1 MGIQRVG
8 HAVLK
13 MRDLEAAKRFYG
25 GILGMK
31 ISSESP
37 QAIFF
42 RFNEYHHDIG
52 VFKVPETAE
61 APKAN
66 QVGLLHI
73 ALVVDSQESLVEIHD
88 HLKEQGIKIEA
99 TLDHGM
105 TRSLYVYDPE
115 GNAIEIYCE
124 VPGYDWHTHDDF
136 VGYLKPFD
144 IAAL

>member
-1 MGIQRVG
+1 
-8 HAVLK
+8 
-13 MRDLEAAKRFYG
+13 MRDLEGAKRFYG

-37 QAIFF
+37 AGVFF
-42 RFNEYHHDIG
+42 RFDDYHHDFA

-73 ALVVDSQESLVEIHD
+73 ALVVDSQESLVEMYR
-88 HLKEQGIKIEA
+88 HLQANGVKVET

-124 VPGYDWHTHDDF
+124 VPGYDWHTNNDF
-136 VGYLKPFD
+136 IGYLKPLD
-144 IAAL
+144 LEAL